1 MKKTEILFL
10 FLMGLVP
17 FLWLRQGYIIARGDY
32 FPFWSNPQKT
42 LNTDVHL
49 WALDNMGH
57 AAPDSAL
64 IIYESFWLFLRS
76 TGLSVELIQIL
87 LHVLS
92 FIGAGFSMYYLSK
105 TVYPKLHQSHII
117 ASIFYMFNLFVLQSR
132 LNPGFVWTY
141 TFLPLLMALLIKI
154 LEVVPQ
160 QDSKATNKRI
170 IYFGI
175 ASTIILSF
183 ASINPPN
190 VIIILSILAV
200 IILYYLFIQRKQPRS
215 ILIKI
220 MKLAAISIPINLWW
234 VIPVLNYYS
243 WSPSILNPDVSVTVW
258 SWTQSRASFLN
269 LFWLNGVWAWRPE
282 YIPYLDSYS
291 NPILI
296 ILTFVPFLLAAA
308 SLLFKSSKSW
318 FNAYIMLFI
327 LTFIFLAKGL
337 HEPFSQLNLLFYTY
351 IPGMTM
357 FREPTTKF
365 TMALMPFLALLI
377 GYAVHYIANIDIG
390 KYKPSKLTRTAVA
403 TFFILSF
410 VISAYPLVTN
420 PIEAKTPQLPFS
432 SYIKIPIYWNEAAD
446 WLNNQLGDYRI
457 LITPPDDFYSMPYTW
472 GYYGTEQFLARFI
485 QKPIL
490 LTYYSPYRL
499 NPDTA
504 ATLEYLGKTI
514 IYNKT
519 AEFKVLLDFLNV
531 RYILQRNDI
540 QTNFTG
546 RNIIPPEE
554 MQTFFASQPYISL
567 AQKFGQLDI
576 YEYTDPKPYIYILD
590 PTTLQQTTIKIENIT
605 ILEHSWDFTNPAD
618 IQEWQ
623 NTTPPNQFRAD
634 QTLTL
639 DNGALKAELWNSTWG
654 WKQINSPLLPA
665 QYGSTYQIQ
674 TDIKGENTREVHI
687 KIAEYNTSKNIV
699 TATYAAGVNDGTFNW
714 THITFNYEP
723 TNRNTEYLQIQ
734 IWHGHETNKPLPNI
748 VWIDN
753 IKINGYTTILNTT
766 GLDLIFQN
774 TTQNQPAI
782 ILEYE
787 KINPTKITA
796 AINATQP
803 FILAISEALDQSWTA
818 HVNGKEIK
826 PTSLYLGLKG
836 FYINQTGL
844 LEITIEYVPQ
854 RWFFYGS
861 IISLTTFLTITAYLT
876 ITYTRTKNI
885 LNKIK
890 KKLTRLFARAN
901 RDSLQKSQD

>member
-1 MKKTEILFL
+1 MKKIEILFL
-10 FLMGLVP
+10 FLIGLVP
-17 FLWLRQGYIIARGDY
+17 FMWLRQEYIIARLDY
-32 FPFWSNPQKT
+32 FPFWLNPQKT

-57 AAPDSAL
+57 ADPGSAH

-76 TGLSVELIQIL
+76 TELSVGLVQIL
-87 LHVLS
+87 FQVL
-92 FIGAGFSMYYLSK
+92 FFMGAGFSMYYLSR
-105 TVYPKLHQSHII
+105 TVYPKHNLSHII
-117 ASIFYMFNLFVLQSR
+117 SSIFYMFNLFVLQSR
-132 LNPGFVWTY
+132 LNLGFAWTY

-154 LEVVPQ
+154 LDAVQ
-160 QDSKATNKRI
+160 QQNSKATNKRI
-170 IYFGI
+170 IYFAI
-175 ASTIILSF
+175 ASSIILSF

-190 VIIILSILAV
+190 VIIILFILVV
-200 IILYYLFIQRKQPRS
+200 IILYYLFKQRKQPHS
-215 ILIKI
+215 LLINI

-243 WSPSILNPDVSVTVW
+243 WSPLILNPEISVIAW
-258 SWTQSRASFLN
+258 SWTHSRASFLN
-269 LFWLNGVWAWRPE
+269 LIGLNGFWAWRPE
-282 YIPYLDSYS
+282 YFPYYDSYS

-308 SLLFKSSKSW
+308 SLLFKSSKSC
-318 FNAYIMLFI
+318 FNTYIMLFI

-351 IPGMTM
+351 IPGMVM

-365 TMALMPFLALLI
+365 TMALVPFLALLI
-377 GYAVHYIANIDIG
+377 GYAVHYIANMDIG
-390 KYKPSKLTRTAVA
+390 KHKPSKLTRTVIT

-420 PIEAKTPQLPFS
+420 PIIAKTPQLPFS
-432 SYIKIPIYWNEAAD
+432 SYIKVPIYWHEATE
-446 WLNNQLGDYRI
+446 WLNNQPGDYRI
-457 LITPPDDFYSMPYTW
+457 LITPPDDFYMMPYTW
-472 GYYGTEQFLARFI
+472 GYYGTEQFLARYI

-490 LTYYSPYRL
+490 VTYYSTYRI
-499 NPDTA
+499 NPDTT
-504 ATLEYLGKTI
+504 ATIEYLSKAI
-514 IYNKT
+514 AYNKT
-519 AEFKVLLDFLNV
+519 AEFKALLDFLNIK
-531 RYILQRNDI
+531 YLLQRNDI
-540 QTNFTG
+540 QHNFTG
-546 RNIIPPEE
+546 RNIIPPNE
-554 MQTFFASQPYISL
+554 MQTFLTQQPYIRL
-567 AQKFGQLDI
+567 TKKFGQLDI
-576 YEYTDPKPYIYILD
+576 YEYTDPKPYLYILN
-590 PTTLQQTTIKIENIT
+590 PVILQQATIKIENIP
-605 ILEHSWDFTNPAD
+605 ILEHSWNFTNPAD

-623 NTTPPNQFRAD
+623 NTTPPNQFGAV

-639 DNGALKAELWNSTWG
+639 DNGTLKAELWNSTWG
-654 WKQINSPLLPA
+654 WKTINSPLLPA
-665 QYGSTYQIQ
+665 QYGNGYQIQ
-674 TDIKGENTREVHI
+674 TDIKGENTREVNI
-687 KIAEYNTSKNIV
+687 KIAEYNKSKNIV
-699 TATYAAGVNDGTFNW
+699 TVTHTAYANDGTFNW
-714 THITFNYEP
+714 THTTFNYEP

-734 IWHGHETNKPLPNI
+734 IWHGHETNKPLPNV

-753 IKINGYTTILNTT
+753 IKINGYITILNTT
-766 GLDLIFQN
+766 DLDLIFQN

-818 HVNGKEIK
+818 YVNGKEIK
-826 PTSLYLGLKG
+826 PTSLYLGLKE

-844 LEITIEYVPQ
+844 LEIAIEYVPQ

-876 ITYTRTKNI
+876 ITYPKTKNI

-890 KKLTRLFARAN
+890 RKLTRIFARITVE
-901 RDSLQKSQD
+901 

>member
-32 FPFWSNPQKT
+32 FPFWLNPQKT
-42 LNTDVHL
+42 LDTDVHL
-49 WALDNMGH
+49 WALDSMGH
-57 AAPDSAL
+57 ADPGSAL
-64 IIYESFWLFLRS
+64 IIHESFWLFLRS

-92 FIGAGFSMYYLSK
+92 FIGAGFSMHYLSR
-105 TVYPKLHQSHII
+105 TVYPELNSSHII
-117 ASIFYMFNLFVLQSR
+117 ASVFYTFNFFVLQSR
-132 LNPGFVWTY
+132 LNIGFVWTY

-154 LEVVPQ
+154 LVVPQ

-175 ASTIILSF
+175 ASTVILSF

-190 VIIILSILAV
+190 VIIILSILA
-200 IILYYLFIQRKQPRS
+200 IITLYYLFMQRKQPRS
-215 ILIKI
+215 LLINI

-234 VIPVLNYYS
+234 VIPVLNYYF
-243 WSPSILNPDVSVTVW
+243 WSPLTLNPEISVAVW
-258 SWTQSRASFLN
+258 SWSHNRASFLN

-282 YIPYLDSYS
+282 YVPYYDSYS

-296 ILTFVPFLLAAA
+296 VLTFVPFLLATAA
-308 SLLFKSSKSW
+308 LLFKSSKSY
-318 FNAYIMLFI
+318 FNTYIMSFI
-327 LTFIFLAKGL
+327 LIFIFLAKGL
-337 HEPFSQLNLLFYTY
+337 HEPFSQLNLLFYTH
-351 IPGMTM
+351 IPGMVM

-377 GYAVHYIANIDIG
+377 GYAVYYIANMDIG
-390 KYKPSKLTRTAVA
+390 KHKPSRITRTAIA

-410 VISAYPLVTN
+410 VISTYPLVTN

-432 SYIKIPIYWNEAAD
+432 SYIKVPIYWYEATE
-446 WLNNQLGDYRI
+446 WLINQPGDYRI
-457 LITPPDDFYSMPYTW
+457 LITPPDDFYAMPYTW
-472 GYYGTEQFLARFI
+472 GYYGTEQFLARYI
-485 QKPIL
+485 PKPIL
-490 LTYYSPYRL
+490 VTYYSTYRI

-504 ATLEYLGKTI
+504 ATIECLSKAI
-514 IYNKT
+514 VYNKT
-519 AEFKVLLDFLNV
+519 AEFKALLDFLNIK
-531 RYILQRNDI
+531 YILQRNDI
-540 QTNFTG
+540 QHNFTG
-546 RNIIPPEE
+546 RNIISSDE
-554 MQTFFASQPYISL
+554 MRAFLTQQPYIRL
-567 AQKFGQLDI
+567 TKKFGQLDI
-576 YEYTDPKPYIYILD
+576 YEYTDPKPYIYILN
-590 PTTLQQTTIKIENIT
+590 PTTLQQATIKIDNIAT
-605 ILEHSWDFTNPAD
+605 LEHSWNFSNPAD

-623 NTTPPNQFRAD
+623 NATPTHQFGAD
-634 QTLTL
+634 QIMTL
-639 DNGALKAELWNSTWG
+639 DNGTLKIELWNSTWG
-654 WKQINSPLLPA
+654 WKLINSPLLPV
-665 QYGSTYQIQ
+665 QYGNTYQIQ
-674 TDIKGENTREVHI
+674 TDIKGENAREVNI

-699 TATYAAGVNDGTFNW
+699 TVTHTAYVNDGTFNW
-714 THITFNYEP
+714 THTTFNYEP
-723 TNRNTEYLQIQ
+723 TNRNTGYLQIQ

-796 AINATQP
+796 AINATRP

-818 HVNGKEIK
+818 YVNGKEIK

-861 IISLTTFLTITAYLT
+861 IISLTTFFTITAYLT
-876 ITYTRTKNI
+876 ITYTKTKNI

-890 KKLTRLFARAN
+890 QKLTRKFG
-901 RDSLQKSQD
+901 SK

>member
-1 MKKTEILFL
+1 MKKIEILLL
-10 FLMGLVP
+10 FFVGLIP
-17 FLWLRQGYIIARGDY
+17 FMWVKPQYFIAKGDY

-57 AAPDSAL
+57 ADPSSAY

-76 TGLSVELIQIL
+76 AGLSVGLVQIL
-87 LHVLS
+87 LQV
-92 FIGAGFSMYYLSK
+92 FFFMGAGFSMYYLSR
-105 TVYPKLHQSHII
+105 TVYPKLDLSHIVS
-117 ASIFYMFNLFVLQSR
+117 SIFYMFNFFVLQSR
-132 LNPGFVWTY
+132 LNLGFAWTY
-141 TFLPLLMALLIKI
+141 MFLPLLMALLIKI
-154 LEVVPQ
+154 LEAVHQ
-160 QDSKATNKRI
+160 QDSKATNKKI
-170 IYFGI
+170 IYFAV

-190 VIIILSILAV
+190 VIIILSVLTILT
-200 IILYYLFIQRKQPRS
+200 LYYLFIQRKQLRS
-215 ILIKI
+215 LFTN
-220 MKLAAISIPINLWW
+220 MVKLAAISIPINLWW

-243 WSPSILNPDVSVTVW
+243 WSPSILNPEIGVTIW
-258 SWTQSRASFLN
+258 SWTHSRASFLN
-269 LFWLNGVWAWRPE
+269 LFWLNGFWGWRPE
-282 YIPYLDSYS
+282 YFPYYDSYS

-296 ILTFVPFLLAAA
+296 ALTFVPFLLGA
-308 SLLFKSSKSW
+308 SALLFKSRKSC
-318 FNAYIMLFI
+318 FNAYIMLFTLI
-327 LTFIFLAKGL
+327 FIFLAKGL

-351 IPGMTM
+351 IPGMVM

-377 GYAVHYIANIDIG
+377 GYAVHYIANMDIG
-390 KYKPSKLTRTAVA
+390 KYKPSRLTRTAVA

-410 VISAYPLVTN
+410 VISTYPLVTN
-420 PIEAKTPQLPFS
+420 PIETKTPQIPFS
-432 SYIKIPIYWNEAAD
+432 SYIKIPIYWYEATE
-446 WLNNQLGDYRI
+446 WLNNQSSNYRI
-457 LITPPDDFYSMPYTW
+457 LITPPNDFYSMPYTW
-472 GYYGTEQFLARFI
+472 GYYGTEQFLARYI

-490 LTYYSPYRL
+490 AYYYSYVI
-499 NPDTA
+499 NPDIS
-504 ATLEYLGKTI
+504 ATLEYFSEI
-514 IYNKT
+514 IVYNKT
-519 AEFKVLLDFLNV
+519 TEFKALLDFLNIK
-531 RYILQRNDI
+531 YILQRNDI
-540 QTNFTG
+540 QHNFTG
-546 RNIIPPEE
+546 RNIISSDE
-554 MQTFFASQPYISL
+554 MRAFLTQQPYIRL
-567 AQKFGQLDI
+567 TKKFGQLDI
-576 YEYTDPKPYIYILD
+576 YEYTDPKPYLYILN
-590 PTTLQQTTIKIENIT
+590 PVILQQATIKIENIS

-623 NTTPPNQFRAD
+623 NATPLNQFGAV

-654 WKQINSPLLPA
+654 WKVINSPLLPA
-665 QYGSTYQIQ
+665 QYGNSYQIQ

-699 TATYAAGVNDGTFNW
+699 SARAAAYANDGTFNW
-714 THITFNYEP
+714 THTTFNYEP

-753 IKINGYTTILNTT
+753 IKINGYTMILNTT

-774 TTQNQPAI
+774 TTRNQLAI
-782 ILEYE
+782 ILDYE

-796 AINATQP
+796 TVNATQP
-803 FILAISEALDQSWTA
+803 FILTISEALDQSWTA
-818 HVNGKEIK
+818 HVNGKETK

-844 LEITIEYVPQ
+844 LEIAIEYMPQ

-861 IISLTTFLTITAYLT
+861 IISVTTFFTITTYLT

-885 LNKIK
+885 LDKIK
-890 KKLTRLFARAN
+890 KKLTRIFGA
-901 RDSLQKSQD
+901 K

>member
-1 MKKTEILFL
+1 
-10 FLMGLVP
+10 MGLVP

-32 FPFWSNPQKT
+32 FPFWLNPQKT

-57 AAPDSAL
+57 SDPSSAY

-76 TGLSVELIQIL
+76 TGLSVGLVQIL

-92 FIGAGFSMYYLSK
+92 FIGAGFSMYYLSR
-105 TVYPKLHQSHII
+105 TVYPKHDLSHII
-117 ASIFYMFNLFVLQSR
+117 SSIFYMFNLFVLQSR
-132 LNPGFVWTY
+132 LNIGFAWTY

-154 LEVVPQ
+154 LAVQ
-160 QDSKATNKRI
+160 QQNSKATNRRI
-170 IYFGI
+170 ICFGI

-190 VIIILSILAV
+190 VIIIFSTLAIIL
-200 IILYYLFIQRKQPRS
+200 LYYLFMQRKQPRS
-215 ILIKI
+215 LLIKI
-220 MKLAAISIPINLWW
+220 VKLAAISIPINLWW

-243 WSPSILNPDVSVTVW
+243 WSSTVLNPEVSVTVW
-258 SWTQSRASFLN
+258 SWTHNRASFLN
-269 LFWLNGVWAWRPE
+269 LFWLNGSWGWRPE
-282 YIPYLDSYS
+282 YFPYYDSYS
-291 NPILI
+291 NPVLI
-296 ILTFVPFLLAAA
+296 ALTFVPFLLAAA
-308 SLLFKSSKSW
+308 ALLFKSSKSR
-318 FNAYIMLFI
+318 FNTYIMLFI
-327 LTFIFLAKGL
+327 LIFIFLAKGL

-351 IPGMTM
+351 IPGMAM

-377 GYAVHYIANIDIG
+377 GYAVHYIVNMDIG
-390 KYKPSKLTRTAVA
+390 KYKPSKLTRTVVT

-432 SYIKIPIYWNEAAD
+432 SYIKIPIYWNEATD
-446 WLNNQLGDYRI
+446 WLNNQPGEHRI

-472 GYYGTEQFLARFI
+472 GYYGTEQFLTRYI

-490 LTYYSPYRL
+490 VTYYHPYRID
-499 NPDTA
+499 PDTA

-519 AEFKVLLDFLNV
+519 AEFKALLDLLNV

-540 QTNFTG
+540 QPNFTG
-546 RNIIPPEE
+546 RNIVPPEE
-554 MQTFFASQPYISL
+554 MQAFFASQPYIRL

-576 YEYTDPKPYIYILD
+576 YEYADPKPYIYILD
-590 PTTLQQTTIKIENIT
+590 PTTLRQATIKIENIT

-623 NTTPPNQFRAD
+623 NTTPPNQGGAV

-639 DNGALKAELWNSTWG
+639 DNGTLKAELWNSTWG
-654 WKQINSPLLPA
+654 WKTINSPLLPA

-674 TDIKGENTREVHI
+674 TDVKGENAQGVHI
-687 KIAEYNTSKNIV
+687 KIVEYDTSKNIG
-699 TATYAAGVNDGTFNW
+699 TATFAAEVNDGTFNW
-714 THITFNYEP
+714 THTVVSYEP

-753 IKINGYTTILNTT
+753 IKINGYTPILSTT
-766 GLDLIFQN
+766 GIDLIFQN
-774 TTQNQPAI
+774 TTQNQLAI
-782 ILEYE
+782 ILDYE
-787 KINPTKITA
+787 RINPTKITA
-796 AINATQP
+796 DINATQP

-818 HVNGKEIK
+818 YVNGKEIK

-836 FYINQTGL
+836 FYIDQTGL

-861 IISLTTFLTITAYLT
+861 IISLTAFLAITAYLT
-876 ITYTRTKNI
+876 ITYTKTKNI
-885 LNKIK
+885 HNKTK
-890 KKLTRLFARAN
+890 QKLTRIFGP
-901 RDSLQKSQD
+901 K